1 MKKRR
6 SSQVLSCIIALILIL
21 SMVPVV
27 NVSAVT
33 TDIAEVAGTTTSGL
47 EYEISGGKVTIT
59 GYTGS
64 ATTCTIPS
72 QIEGYPVTSIG
83 ESAFYDCTSL
93 TNVTIPSGVTSIGHS
108 AFFGC
113 ESLTSITIPSSVTR
127 IVSWAFYDCKS
138 LTSITIPEG
147 VTSIGDGV
155 LGGCESLTSITIPS
169 NVKSIGNS
177 AFSSCKSLTSITIP
191 SSVTSIGNGAFN
203 DCISLTSVTIPSSV
217 TSIGEYAFSNCTSLA
232 SITIPSNVTSIGN
245 FAFSSCTS
253 LTSITIPKG
262 VTSIGNGVVST
273 CTSLTSITVD
283 EDNTV
288 YDSRNDCNA
297 IIETDTNTIIAGC
310 ADTVIPKGVTSICEY
325 AFSGCESLT
334 SITIP
339 SSVTSIGN
347 SAFRNCTSLTS
358 ITIPSSVTSIGQY
371 AFLECTSLTSIT
383 IPDGITSIG
392 FSVFSRCTS
401 LTSITIPSSV
411 TSIGKYAFLNC
422 ASLTSI
428 TIPSSVTSIE
438 NSAFYLCRM
447 LNDVYYSGT
456 QAQWNAIEIGNDNED
471 LLDAE
476 IHYNFVDSTKPTVS
490 ISSTNLVASS
500 QTATLS
506 MSDNVGVVSY
516 YWGTSSSPSSSSFTT
531 ISSTTST
538 SIQKTVSSSGTYY
551 LIAKDAAGNVSST
564 ASITY
569 YKTTL
574 NANGGSVSPTSVLTK
589 SGNTVTLP
597 TPTRS
602 GYSFVG
608 WGTSTTSTSGVTS
621 VTVTSSR
628 TYYAVWTPADT
639 TKPTVSVS
647 STNLVASSQTVT
659 LSMSDNVGVV
669 SYYWGTS
676 SSPSS
681 SAYTTIT
688 STKSTSIQ
696 KTVSSSG
703 TYYLIAK
710 DADGNVSTA
719 ATTTFYKTT
728 LNANGGSVSP
738 TSVITKSGNSF
749 TAPTPTRFGYIFKG
763 WSTASTATSGST
775 TITPN
780 SNTTYYAIWQAP
792 TTLSVNSTNTASIS
806 SGGEMKYYSFTPSTS
821 GKHVI
826 YSTATVD
833 TKVYLY
839 DSDGIELDSDD
850 DGGDSTNFRLEYNL
864 TSGTKYYFGV
874 RYYNSSNTGTIPFSF
889 GRVYTVTYNANDGS
903 DAPLTQYKDYGTPI
917 TLSTEEPTRSNY
929 TFAGW
934 GTSSTATSASYQPG
948 DSYSSNSNLTL
959 YAIWTYEDTT
969 KPTVSISTTNLSAS
983 SQTATLRL
991 SDNVGVVSYYWGTS
1005 SSPSSSLFTTISS
1018 TTSTSIQKTVSS
1030 SGTYYLF
1037 AKDAAGNVSIVAT
1050 ITFYKTTLNA
1060 NGGSVSP
1067 TSVLTKS
1074 GNSVTLPTPTRS
1086 GYIFVGWGTSATST
1100 SGVTSATVTSS
1111 RTYYAVWTP
1120 ADTTKPTVSISSTNL
1135 VASSQTVTL
1144 SMSDNVGVVSYYW
1157 GTSSSPSSS
1166 SFTTISSTT
1175 STSIQKTVSSSG
1187 TYYLIAKDAA
1197 GNVSSTASITYYN
1210 TTFDAN
1216 GGSVSPT
1223 SVLTKSGNSFTPP
1236 APTRFGYNFKGWS
1249 TSSTATSGSTTITPN
1264 SNTTY
1269 YAIWQSAYILSDGS
1283 TNTADVSVGGEM
1295 RYYSFT
1301 PSTSGK
1307 YVIYST
1313 GSGDPMVTLYNS
1325 SGNMLSSDDED
1336 GESNNF
1342 RLEYNLTSG
1351 TKYYFGVEFYS
1362 SSTTGSIPF
1371 KFGRVYNITYNANG
1385 GSGAPSTQ
1393 YKDYGT
1399 SITLST
1405 EKPTRSN
1412 YTFAGWA
1419 TSSTASS
1426 ATYQPGDI
1434 YSSNS
1439 NVTLYAV
1446 WKAVADTTK
1455 PTVSISTTNLSA
1467 SSQTA
1472 TLSLSDNVGV
1482 VSYYWGTSSS
1492 PSNSSF
1498 TTISSTTSTSVQ
1510 KTVSSSGTYYL
1521 IAKDAAGN
1529 VSSTASITYYKTTLN
1544 ANGGS
1549 VSPTSVLTKSGNT
1562 VTLPT
1567 PTRSGYSFVG
1577 WGTSSTSTSGVTYIT
1592 ANANKT
1598 YYAVWDYIDT
1608 TKPTVSV
1615 SYTNLAT
1622 SSQTVTLSMSDNV
1635 GVVSYYWG
1643 TSSSPSSSSFTTIS
1657 STTSTSIQK
1666 TVSSS
1671 GTYYLIAKDA
1681 DGNVSTAATI
1691 TFYKTTLNAN
1701 GGSVSPTSV
1710 LTKSGETVILPTPT
1724 RTNYGFAGWGT
1735 TSTATSGINALTVYE
1750 NRTYYAIWSDKDTKN
1765 PTVSVR
1771 STNNV
1776 DSSQTATLVM
1786 SDNIGVV
1793 SYYWGKSAS
1802 PSSSAF
1808 ISIASATSKSVDVRV
1823 YESGTY
1829 YLIAKDAEG
1838 NSSITAA
1845 TFYTTTLNANG
1856 GTVSPSSILTK
1867 SGNTVTLPTPVRNS
1881 YKYLGW
1887 NVLSTATS
1895 GSLSVSVT
1903 SNRTYYAVWEY
1914 IHTCSFTGE
1923 EEIVV
1928 DATCTENGSKLVH
1941 CTEPSCSKVQTVVI
1955 EAYGHSEGEWE
1966 VVKPVA
1972 CLENGLKERRCPDCD
1987 HLFESEII
1995 YSTGHSMGEW
2005 YVYRKPG
2012 FYTQGEE
2019 RKDCANCD
2027 YFDYKFIPETSIGHQ
2042 CDFTGEEEIVFA
2054 ATCTESGSK
2063 KIYCFEPECGEYILE
2078 TIESFGHSLGDW
2090 QIYKEAKFHEEG
2102 EERKT
2107 CEHCA
2112 YFENRPIPKTSI
2124 GHKCKFTGK
2133 EEIIVKATC
2142 LDDGS
2147 KKVFCFETECGEYK
2161 EVEVKRTG
2169 HNISDWTVYTE
2180 VQFHIDGEERK
2191 TCANCGFYESR
2202 VIPKLSESHTCSFT
2216 GRVNVVFEPT
2226 CTETG
2231 LKKTYC
2237 IEPECGKYLT
2247 ETPEALGHTESEFMV
2262 LKDATC
2268 TEDGTKQQ
2276 KCTVCDEILK
2286 TEVITAYGHEYNDW
2300 TVIKEATD
2308 TEAGE
2313 KTRECFICHYV
2324 ESEIVDP
2331 LVPPTTTPDEEKTDL
2346 GLLGDVNG
2354 DGKVNIKD
2362 ATMIQKAAAKITELT
2377 DEENIRA
2384 NVNSDAKVN
2393 VKDATAIQKFV
2404 AKIETGY
2411 LIGEK
2416 IK

>member
-33 TDIAEVAGTTTSGL
+33 TNIAEVAGTTTSGL
-47 EYEISGGKVTIT
+47 KYEISGGEVTIT
-59 GYTGS
+59 DYTGS

-83 ESAFYDCTSL
+83 VSAFNYCTSL
-93 TNVTIPSGVTSIGHS
+93 TSVTIPSSVTSIGYN
-108 AFFGC
+108 AFANC
-113 ESLTSITIPSSVTR
+113 ASLTSITIPSSVTS
-127 IVSWAFYDCKS
+127 IGEHAFYYC
-138 LTSITIPEG
+138 T
-147 VTSIGDGV
+147 
-155 LGGCESLTSITIPS
+155 
-169 NVKSIGNS
+169 
-177 AFSSCKSLTSITIP
+177 SLTSITIP
-191 SSVTSIGNGAFN
+191 SSVTSIGNNAFSGCESLTSITIPEGVTSIGEDVFS
-203 DCISLTSVTIPSSV
+203 DCRSLTSITIPSSVTSIGDYAFYDCTSLTSITIPSSVTSIGDWAFASCDSLTSVAISEGVTSIGDWAFYYCTSLASITIPSGVTVIGERAFSDCNSLTSITIPSSVASIGDRAFQSCDSLTSITIPSSVTSIGEYAFCDCTSLTSITIPEGVTSIGEYAFSECTSLKSITIPSSV
-217 TSIGEYAFSNCTSLA
+217 TSIGEYAFSE
-232 SITIPSNVTSIGN
+232 
-245 FAFSSCTS
+245 CTS
-253 LTSITIPKG
+253 LTNITIPKG
-262 VTSIGNGVVST
+262 VTSIGNGAFSD
-273 CTSLTSITVD
+273 CTSLRSITIPSSVTSIGKYAFSSCTDHTSITVD
-283 EDNTV
+283 EDNSV

-297 IIETDTNTIIAGC
+297 IIETDTNTIIAGF
-310 ADTVIPKGVTSICEY
+310 ANTV
-325 AFSGCESLT
+325 
-334 SITIP
+334 IP
-339 SSVTSIGN
+339 SSVTSIGEW
-347 SAFRNCTSLTS
+347 
-358 ITIPSSVTSIGQY
+358 
-371 AFLECTSLTSIT
+371 AFL
-383 IPDGITSIG
+383 D
-392 FSVFSRCTS
+392 CTS

-411 TSIGKYAFLNC
+411 TSIGKYAFLDC
-422 ASLTSI
+422 TSLTSI

-456 QAQWNAIEIGNDNED
+456 QAQWNAIEIGDDNED

-476 IHYNFVDSTKPTVS
+476 IHYNYVESTKPTVS
-490 ISSTNLVASS
+490 V
-500 QTATLS
+500 
-506 MSDNVGVVSY
+506 
-516 YWGTSSSPSSSSFTT
+516 
-531 ISSTTST
+531 
-538 SIQKTVSSSGTYY
+538 
-551 LIAKDAAGNVSST
+551 
-564 ASITY
+564 
-569 YKTTL
+569 
-574 NANGGSVSPTSVLTK
+574 
-589 SGNTVTLP
+589 
-597 TPTRS
+597 
-602 GYSFVG
+602 
-608 WGTSTTSTSGVTS
+608 
-621 VTVTSSR
+621 
-628 TYYAVWTPADT
+628 
-639 TKPTVSVS
+639 
-647 STNLVASSQTVT
+647 
-659 LSMSDNVGVV
+659 
-669 SYYWGTS
+669 
-676 SSPSS
+676 
-681 SAYTTIT
+681 
-688 STKSTSIQ
+688 
-696 KTVSSSG
+696 
-703 TYYLIAK
+703 
-710 DADGNVSTA
+710 
-719 ATTTFYKTT
+719 
-728 LNANGGSVSP
+728 
-738 TSVITKSGNSF
+738 
-749 TAPTPTRFGYIFKG
+749 
-763 WSTASTATSGST
+763 
-775 TITPN
+775 
-780 SNTTYYAIWQAP
+780 
-792 TTLSVNSTNTASIS
+792 
-806 SGGEMKYYSFTPSTS
+806 
-821 GKHVI
+821 
-826 YSTATVD
+826 
-833 TKVYLY
+833 
-839 DSDGIELDSDD
+839 
-850 DGGDSTNFRLEYNL
+850 
-864 TSGTKYYFGV
+864 
-874 RYYNSSNTGTIPFSF
+874 
-889 GRVYTVTYNANDGS
+889 
-903 DAPLTQYKDYGTPI
+903 
-917 TLSTEEPTRSNY
+917 
-929 TFAGW
+929 
-934 GTSSTATSASYQPG
+934 
-948 DSYSSNSNLTL
+948 
-959 YAIWTYEDTT
+959 
-969 KPTVSISTTNLSAS
+969 
-983 SQTATLRL
+983 
-991 SDNVGVVSYYWGTS
+991 
-1005 SSPSSSLFTTISS
+1005 
-1018 TTSTSIQKTVSS
+1018 
-1030 SGTYYLF
+1030 
-1037 AKDAAGNVSIVAT
+1037 
-1050 ITFYKTTLNA
+1050 
-1060 NGGSVSP
+1060 
-1067 TSVLTKS
+1067 
-1074 GNSVTLPTPTRS
+1074 
-1086 GYIFVGWGTSATST
+1086 
-1100 SGVTSATVTSS
+1100 
-1111 RTYYAVWTP
+1111 
-1120 ADTTKPTVSISSTNL
+1120 SSTNL

-1197 GNVSSTASITYYN
+1197 GNVSSTASITYYQ
-1210 TTFDAN
+1210 TTLNAN

-1223 SVLTKSGNSFTPP
+1223 SVLTKSGNSFTLPTLTRFAYKFKGWSTASTATSGSTTITPTSNTTYYAVWQAPTTLSVNSTNTASISSGGEMKYYSYTPSTSGKHVIYSTADVDTKVYLYDSDGIELDSDDDGGDSTNFRLEYNLTAGEKYYFGVRYYNSSNTGSIPFTFGRVYTITYNANGGSGAPSTQYKDYGTSITLSTEKPTKSNYTFAGWATSSTATSASYQPGDTYSAESNRTLYAVWTPADTTQPTVSVSSTNLVASSQTVTLSMSDNVGVVSYYWGTSSSPSSSAYTTITSTKSTSIQKTVSSNGTYYLIAKDAAGNVSSTASITYYKTTLNANGGSVSPTSVLTKSSNSFTPP
-1236 APTRFGYNFKGWS
+1236 APARFGYNFKGWS

-1492 PSNSSF
+1492 PSSSSF

-1549 VSPTSVLTKSGNT
+1549 VSPTSVLTKSGNS

-1615 SYTNLAT
+1615 SSTNLVSA
-1622 SSQTVTLSMSDNV
+1622 SQTASLSLSDNV

-1643 TSSSPSSSSFTTIS
+1643 TSSSPSSSSYTTIT
-1657 STTSTSIQK
+1657 STKSTSIQK

-1771 STNNV
+1771 STNNL

-2133 EEIIVKATC
+2133 EEFIVKATC

-2147 KKVFCFETECGEYK
+2147 KKVFCFEPECGEYK

-2300 TVIKEATD
+2300 TVSKEATD

-2362 ATMIQKAAAKITELT
+2362 ATTIQKATAKITALSD
-2377 DEENIRA
+2377 DEKLRA
-2384 NVNSDAKVN
+2384 DVNADTKNN

-2411 LIGEK
+2411 PIGEK